1 MGEMAEGL
9 TAKQRAFVDAYL
21 SCLNATEAARRA
33 GYSEKTAHA
42 IGWENLR
49 KPEIEVE
56 IKAGLAERSMS
67 AEEVVARL
75 ADHARASADDFISIY
90 ESPLHDITGKP
101 VLDTEGKPIV
111 RYFPSLN
118 IEKARER
125 GMLHL
130 VKKVAYTA
138 HGPSVELYD
147 AQAALTLLGKHHGL
161 FVERH
166 EHSWRDALKQQ
177 GYDPDSLK
185 QQLVAAAVAAL
196 TSTDRSADERGDG
209 GSTDAA

>member
-1 MGEMAEGL
+1 MAEGL
-9 TAKQRAFVDAYL
+9 TAKQQVFVEEYL
-21 SCLNATEAARRA
+21 TCWNASEAARRA
-33 GYSEKTAHA
+33 GYNGKANVVGPRLLANVSIRAEVQQRLTEKAMPA
-42 IGWENLR
+42 D
-49 KPEIEVE
+49 EV
-56 IKAGLAERSMS
+56 L
-67 AEEVVARL
+67 ARL
-75 ADHARASADDFISIY
+75 ADHARGSADDFISIY

-101 VLDTEGKPIV
+101 VLDREGKPIV

-118 IEKARER
+118 IEKAREQ

-130 VKKVAYTA
+130 VKKVTYTA

-147 AQAALTLLGKHHGL
+147 AQAALSLLGKHHGL

-177 GYDPDSLK
+177 GHDPDSLK

-196 TSTDRSADERGDG
+196 TSTDRSADERSDG
-209 GSTDAA
+209 GSTGSD